1 MRGFELQI
9 ARKLLGLSIA
19 EAAEYIGQVSK
30 RSWEYWEREERP
42 IKEDV
47 KEKIKSLLERRKQ
60 VLKMVI
66 EQGENAHKIAVI
78 YYNTPEYCASVL
90 EWRFTQSLA
99 STIALDFGAS
109 LVEFDYKDY
118 KNFCEKQKLEDN
130 QQSRSMWAAWKSGNK
145 NN

>member
-1 MRGFELQI
+1 MKAFELKI

-19 EAAEYIGQVSK
+19 EAAEEIGKVSK

-42 IKEDV
+42 IKPDV
-47 KEKIKSLLERRKQ
+47 EEQVKALLERRKK

-90 EWRFTQSLA
+90 EWKFTQSLA

-109 LVEFDYKDY
+109 LVEFDAKDY
-118 KNFCEKQKLEDN
+118 AAFCKERKLEDN
-130 QQSRSMWAAWKSGNK
+130 QQSRSIWAAWKSEK
-145 NN
+145 K